1 MRIGSNT
8 GSVALTAG
16 DNGKEIISTKNLS
29 NTDNLYLITDSSI
42 ECYVG
47 CDTVSAVVKA
57 LEINS
62 SGNATFANKV
72 TVPKLITS
80 NYGTSAPSGTADVG
94 TVYFRIIS

>member
-1 MRIGSNT
+1 MRIGSNS

-16 DNGKEIISTKNLS
+16 DSGKDMISTKGLS

-47 CDTVSAVVKA
+47 CDTVSAAVKA

-62 SGNATFANKV
+62 SGKATFANKV
-72 TVPKLITS
+72 TIPKLITS
-80 NYGTSAPSGTADVG
+80 NYGTGAPSGTADTG